1 MNMQRSKHARQSGL
15 LTIVLVWVVLLT
27 YHYSSVSAKTPDPYN
42 QALNSVE
49 RKQKMDDDHIELER
63 ILTIAGIG
71 IAMVGVGQYL
81 ISHGKYR
88 IR

>member
-27 YHYSSVSAKTPDPYN
+27 YHYSSVSAKGSDSSNVTVYTMNNPNQDEDP
-42 QALNSVE
+42 L
-49 RKQKMDDDHIELER
+49 ELDR
-63 ILTIAGIG
+63 IVIIVTLG
-71 IAMVGVGQYL
+71 IAMIGVGQYL